1 MSESGPYFHGW
12 CDESGRVNAFVAA
25 LSALAMPGRR
35 CTIHIQPLGLP
46 DTWRSSISYDE
57 AVELALSSFASGTS
71 IHALLDVMTR
81 SEASV
86 WFSLMCKGETF
97 AHRYPLGPLGASVAD
112 RIDFLIRRM
121 DIVIGNGPRSTA
133 VEAAV
138 FSIQIQDNAEDVLLR
153 LCAPDGGGQVTTG
166 ACTFFHPWGAP
177 VETCAT
183 YHADVEMLARDLA
196 LSWVHLHDGNMT
208 ERMTG
213 LSLDALA
220 AHVEAAPRGARVGV
234 ASSVERLDEH
244 LERDLAAKRSR
255 ETQPARPDL
264 ARKGSRPMLGGDEEL
279 TREQVLQ
286 ALETSPATLLEAL
299 DAAAVPDDEW
309 RAAEPLALEAIEAKE
324 QGAPTLE
331 IDVSTGKHRRFIE
344 QHAPYHVRRLPNG
357 GVLLATHPYRTLW
370 QLWADAL
377 LLLGIRTDSGGST

>member
-1 MSESGPYFHGW
+1 
-12 CDESGRVNAFVAA
+12 
-25 LSALAMPGRR
+25 
-35 CTIHIQPLGLP
+35 
-46 DTWRSSISYDE
+46 
-57 AVELALSSFASGTS
+57 
-71 IHALLDVMTR
+71 
-81 SEASV
+81 
-86 WFSLMCKGETF
+86 
-97 AHRYPLGPLGASVAD
+97 LGASVAD

-138 FSIQIQDNAEDVLLR
+138 FSIQIQANAEDVLLR

-183 YHADVEMLARDLA
+183 YNADAKMLARDLA
-196 LSWVHLHDGNMT
+196 LSWVHLLDGEMS
-208 ERMTG
+208 ERVAG
-213 LSLDALA
+213 LSLETLA
-220 AHVEAAPRGARVGV
+220 ARVEAAPQGTRVGV
-234 ASSVERLDEH
+234 TASVERLDKH
-244 LERDLAAKRSR
+244 LERDLAATHLRESR
-255 ETQPARPDL
+255 PARVDL
-264 ARKGSRPMLGGDEEL
+264 ARKGPRPVLRDDEEL

-286 ALETSPATLLEAL
+286 VLETAPATLLEAL
-299 DAAAVPDDEW
+299 ETAAVPDDEW
-309 RAAEPLALEAIEAKE
+309 RAAEALALEAIEAKK

-370 QLWADAL
+370 KLWADAL
-377 LLLGIRTDSGGST
+377 DLLGIRTNE